1 MMQLTPIEFERV
13 RVASVRFFGIQIGQD
28 KRDLTSHRIVP
39 LVEEFKLPSV
49 DHLLREVEGG
59 NRAVLDRVADALTVN
74 ETSFFRDPHVWSALN
89 GEILPQ
95 LLDHKKASR
104 SLRIWSAAS
113 SSGQEPYSVAMALN
127 KLLGAEISKWSIE
140 IIATDVSGDMVA
152 RTAAGTYHR
161 HEIERGLSP
170 RDLATFFEDIDGK
183 MVARQNLKRLIK
195 ARQLNLV
202 APAWP
207 LTGQF
212 DLILVRNVLIYFGQ
226 DVKQQVLTRAAS
238 ILSPG
243 GRLVMGASEGALGV
257 PDMLTPVRSSGLT
270 SFVVADGK
278 STPATRPLAGAAA
291 GAAPKPAAAARPA
304 AGATPPAANT
314 DGLSAV
320 ERLRQV
326 RASYTDS

>member
-1 MMQLTPIEFERV
+1 MQLTPIEFERV

-127 KLLGAEISKWSIE
+127 KLLGADISKWSIE

-170 RDLATFFEDIDGK
+170 RDLATFFEEIDGK

-202 APAWP
+202 ASAWP
-207 LTGQF
+207 LSGQF

-238 ILSPG
+238 ILAPG

-257 PDMLTPVRSSGLT
+257 PEMLTPVRSSGLT
-270 SFVVADGK
+270 SFVVGDAAK
-278 STPATRPLAGAAA
+278 PALAARPLAGAAA
-291 GAAPKPAAAARPA
+291 GAAPKPAAAARPGA
-304 AGATPPAANT
+304 LATPPPANT